1 MDVNGEDASATKG
14 DLRLVH
20 EGMRA
25 ELKSVEGRL
34 DQRIGDVHRT
44 LAIEIVKTHERI
56 DRVESN
62 LRGDFREFSSRILK
76 TVEDFMTQVGK
87 TDRAQ
92 IIADWRLSELEKRV
106 ATIESR
112 PS

>member
-1 MDVNGEDASATKG
+1 VDVNDDDAALIAIRETQ
-14 DLRLVH
+14 R
-20 EGMRA
+20 
-25 ELKSVEGRL
+25 RL
-34 DQRIGDVHRT
+34 DR
-44 LAIEIVKTHERI
+44 LEN
-56 DRVESN
+56 N
-62 LRGDFREFSSRILK
+62 LRSDIREFSACFIEA
-76 TVEDFMTQVGK
+76 VEDFRTRLEK